1 MKTGRELIFVLLV
14 AILISCNLGE
24 KDAVT
29 SPASTD
35 APVDVSPSTPASTN
49 LALGQ
54 NVTASAQTPNES
66 PEYAI
71 DGNPETNW
79 NAGDAA
85 PQWIQIDLGM
95 LATISHFRLTVA
107 QFPNGETTHQIFVG
121 ISTSELRLIHQFS
134 GSMSDNQVLEFT
146 PTIPL
151 SNIQFIKI
159 ITTESPSWSAWKE
172 IEVLGVEGGTIPSDT
187 PETQVADI
195 IYSNGKILT
204 IEKDQPTAEA
214 IAIKSDKIL
223 AVGNETDVMKLK
235 GTGTKVVDL
244 KGLTLTPGFINSH
257 SHRIG
262 DRAMLSEQ
270 EVSFEKLFNGIL
282 KEGWASTHEMFVW
295 DARMNELISLDRQN
309 QLPIRVSA
317 YLAVGFDYDYN
328 PWYQNA
334 GYKPLQ
340 QFSPNLQIG
349 GIKITLDREWGEQI
363 FFTQAQL
370 DQMVLDATQDG
381 WQVAIHSFSPQ
392 ANQELLNAYE
402 KALNGQSNDVLRLR
416 HEHIGILSDEQLR
429 KEADLG
435 IIASVQLIGT
445 PVYADDVSFKKYI
458 PQENWPDMS
467 PWRDMINAGIFMIG
481 NVDDPW
487 CCTAWRKGT
496 KDSYG
501 DPTVMQAIYQGA
513 TRFYFTGRQPEP
525 WQLSQVVSVQEA
537 LEMLTINGAYAAHQ
551 EDVIGSLKPGKYAD
565 LVILSANPLETPV
578 EKIPDIQVVMTMI
591 GGDVKYCNSNQQ
603 GVCEPTP

>member
-1 MKTGRELIFVLLV
+1 MKNIHKVLILV
-14 AILISCNLGE
+14 PIIILAACNLE
-24 KDAVT
+24 RSDAVI

-35 APVDVSPSTPASTN
+35 VPVDVSTSTPAPTN
-49 LALGQ
+49 IALGQ
-54 NVTASAQTPNES
+54 NTTASAHTIGEL
-66 PEYAI
+66 PEYAV
-71 DGNPETNW
+71 DGNPETSW
-79 NAGDAA
+79 NAGASF
-85 PQWIQIDLGM
+85 PQWIQIDLGRYT
-95 LATISHFRLTVA
+95 TINNIKLIVA
-107 QFPNGETTHQIFVG
+107 QYPNGETTHQIFVG
-121 ISTSELRLIHQFS
+121 ASSSDLRLIQQFS
-134 GSMSDNQVLEFT
+134 GSTADNQVLEFT

-159 ITTESPSWSAWKE
+159 ITTESPSWTAWKE
-172 IEVLGVEGGTIPSDT
+172 IEVLGVEGGQIPT
-187 PETQVADI
+187 ANPIKQEADI
-195 IYSNGKILT
+195 IYNNGTLLT
-204 IEKDQPTAEA
+204 IEKDQPTAQA
-214 IAIKSDKIL
+214 IAIKGDKIL
-223 AVGNETDVMKLK
+223 AVGNESDVMKFK

-270 EVSFEKLFNGIL
+270 EVSFEKLFYGIL
-282 KEGWASTHEMFVW
+282 KEGWTSTHEMFVW
-295 DARMNELISLDRQN
+295 DARMDELISLDRQN

-328 PWYQNA
+328 PWYRNA

-363 FFTQAQL
+363 FFTQEQL
-370 DQMVLDATQDG
+370 NQMVLDATQDG
-381 WQVAIHSFSPQ
+381 WQVAIHSFSPRG
-392 ANQELLNAYE
+392 NEELLNAYE

-429 KEADLG
+429 READLG
-435 IIASVQLIGT
+435 VIASVQLIGT

-487 CCTAWRKGT
+487 CCTAWRKET
-496 KDSYG
+496 KDSFG

-513 TRFYFTGRQPEP
+513 TRYYFTGRQPEP
-525 WQLSQVVSVQEA
+525 WQVSQAVNVQEA
-537 LEMLTINGAYAAHQ
+537 LKMLTINGAYAAHQ

-591 GGDVKYCNSNQQ
+591 GGDVKYCKSNQQ
-603 GVCEPTP
+603 GVCEPRP